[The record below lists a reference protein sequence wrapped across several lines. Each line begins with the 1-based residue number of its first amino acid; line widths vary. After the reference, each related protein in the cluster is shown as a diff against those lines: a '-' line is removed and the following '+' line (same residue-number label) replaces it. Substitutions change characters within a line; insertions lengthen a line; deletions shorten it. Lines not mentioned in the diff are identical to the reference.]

1 MGVVAEALFGA
12 LSGFTERWLRLLR
25 ALAQAHLDL
34 LQREGA
40 QDAKRLITAAIMAV
54 LGLMFLFF
62 ALLGAHLTAVAFL
75 KPVVGSW
82 GLSFGAV
89 SVADLLLC
97 VVLLS
102 AASRKAQEKAL
113 LVETRAM
120 LTRTSQILINP

>member
-1 MGVVAEALFGA
+1 ML
-12 LSGFTERWLRLLR
+12 
-25 ALAQAHLDL
+25 
-34 LQREGA
+34 
-40 QDAKRLITAAIMAV
+40 
-54 LGLMFLFF
+54 LFF

>member
-40 QDAKRLITAAIMAV
+40 ADAKRLLTAAILAV
-54 LGLMFLFF
+54 FALMFLFF
-62 ALLGAHLTAVAFL
+62 ALLIGHLAAVALL
-75 KPVVGSW
+75 KPLLGAWS
-82 GLSFGAV
+82 LSFGAV
-89 SVADLLLC
+89 AAADL
-97 VVLLS
+97 VLSVGLFA
-102 AASRKAQEKAL
+102 AASQKAQEKAL

-120 LTRTSQILINP
+120 LTRTSDILLKP